1 MDEEIK
7 DELEKIYMFPIEVEF
22 IDFRQYKITGLV
34 DMQNFSVI
42 IIYDSTATLN
52 ANINNIVY
60 KIDNEIIKL
69 FKKARI

>member
-22 IDFRQYKITGLV
+22 IDFRQYKITGSV